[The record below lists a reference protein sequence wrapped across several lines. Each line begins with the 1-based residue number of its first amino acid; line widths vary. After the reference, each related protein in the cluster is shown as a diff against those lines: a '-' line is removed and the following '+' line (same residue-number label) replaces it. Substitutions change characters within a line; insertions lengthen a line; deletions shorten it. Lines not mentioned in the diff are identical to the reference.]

1 MPGLTG
7 GDGFGG
13 ERGEVFGIRGDA
25 NAPEIHPVGIE
36 ADGEGEV
43 GLGHAAVVDA
53 AGGMGKRDW
62 RLGIGDFQEVE
73 EAEVDGWFFHR
84 LRSGTNASLS
94 ELCGFVK
101 GA

>member
-1 MPGLTG
+1 
-7 GDGFGG
+7 
-13 ERGEVFGIRGDA
+13 
-25 NAPEIHPVGIE
+25 
-36 ADGEGEV
+36 
-43 GLGHAAVVDA
+43 
-53 AGGMGKRDW
+53 MGKRDW